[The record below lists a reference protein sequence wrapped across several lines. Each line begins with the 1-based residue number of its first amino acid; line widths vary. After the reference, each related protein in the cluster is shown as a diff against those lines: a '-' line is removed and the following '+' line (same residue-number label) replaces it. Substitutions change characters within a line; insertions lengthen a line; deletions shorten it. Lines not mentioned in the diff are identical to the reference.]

1 MKNMILNLSNH
12 QVQDILEE
20 LGMIDDNG
28 NCPYTAE
35 EIFKSALEYSASYY
49 VKTNKREWS
58 EEDEYNFNT
67 IYHLL
72 DLKKEIYK
80 KQENREEFNR
90 YDTLC
95 KWLKS
100 LKQKIGE

>member
-49 VKTNKREWS
+49 AKTNKREWS
-58 EEDEYNFNT
+58 EEDEHRVRDT
-67 IYHLL
+67 IYFL
-72 DLKKEIYK
+72 DAAKKHYASVIELDACI
-80 KQENREEFNR
+80 
-90 YDTLC
+90 D
-95 KWLKS
+95 WLKS
-100 LKQKIGE
+100 LKQRIGE